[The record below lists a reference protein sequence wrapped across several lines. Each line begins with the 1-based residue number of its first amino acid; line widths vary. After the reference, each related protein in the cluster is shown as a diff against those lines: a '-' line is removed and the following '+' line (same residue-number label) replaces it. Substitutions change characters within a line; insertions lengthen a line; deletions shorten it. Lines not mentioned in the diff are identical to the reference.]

1 MTTYHIGWKVE
12 PVTEEEW
19 QRLTLL
25 EKQQRANSF
34 TMSWLTYPLNI
45 KKLLPL
51 LVKNGLITGREAKK
65 GYAKRIG
72 KE

>member
-1 MTTYHIGWKVE
+1 MTTYHIGWKAE
-12 PVTEEEW
+12 PSTEEEW
-19 QRLTLL
+19 QRLTPL
-25 EKQQRANSF
+25 EKKRKRNQL
-34 TMSWLTYPLNI
+34 TLSWLTYPLNI